1 MWRSILC
8 DIIKSRT
15 LIGMKKTFLQSANS
29 YFRGREYSKAID
41 CYKMALIG
49 CNHQFLREQIISNL
63 ELAEKRQKNIRYSG
77 YSVDVIIPV
86 YNALDDVRKCLSS
99 VQDSQKYHPLKIILV
114 NDGSDNETSIYL
126 REFSENSEF
135 VELIEHEVNKG
146 YTKAV
151 NAGLRCSRASYLV
164 TLNSDTIVPKNWI

>member
-1 MWRSILC
+1 
-8 DIIKSRT
+8 
-15 LIGMKKTFLQSANS
+15 MKKTFLQSANS

-41 CYKMALIG
+41 CYKMAMIG

-164 TLNSDTIVPKNWI
+164 TLNSDTIVPKIGFNRY